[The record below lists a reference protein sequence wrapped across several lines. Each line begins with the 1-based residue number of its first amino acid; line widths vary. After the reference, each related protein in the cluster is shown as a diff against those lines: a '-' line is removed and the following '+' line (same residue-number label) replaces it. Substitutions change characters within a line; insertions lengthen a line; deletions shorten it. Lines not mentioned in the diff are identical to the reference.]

1 MILLWERYVSAMVF
15 LWGRIHSAVWWLI
28 HGPTK
33 PKKERLLSP
42 WEIAEIEIECG
53 MEPSWTPPPVASLVT
68 RPPTAVVRSADAE
81 LDRARE
87 ALADIRRIQHE
98 FEALRPR
105 PNLPCTA
112 RMERR

>member
-1 MILLWERYVSAMVF
+1 MSTVLWLLGYAAFCFVMWKFITAPVH
-15 LWGRIHSAVWWLI
+15 L
-28 HGPTK
+28 P

-53 MEPSWTPPPVASLVT
+53 IEPSWTPPPVASLVT
-68 RPPTAVVRSADAE
+68 RPPTTAVRSADAE
-81 LDRARE
+81 LNRARE

-105 PNLPCTA
+105 PNLPSTA